1 MLHLPG
7 PCFSLSFSSRNR
19 AYCSVFCNFWHSPQS
34 WSLILWCQYFH
45 EEAVT
50 SWRDVTPQD
59 FIFCVVGVWGLKIS
73 ITYSIH
79 WPYIFLQLWESVWSA
94 SICPCP
100 QRHLLRSLWNTDG
113 IKSSTML
120 PILTSSAV
128 CQKVWCENSCSII
141 LVCEAKC
148 YMMPKLPFWSTLW
161 DLGF

>member
-1 MLHLPG
+1 MITGIWAHWPHSFQSLPIKVWYALS
-7 PCFSLSFSSRNR
+7 PRTLTTVCFSLSFSSRNR

-79 WPYIFLQLWESVWSA
+79 WPYIFHNVESLCGLHPFVHAHKGTYWGACGILMVSNLLLCYLFLLLQQFVRKIDVRIVA
-94 SICPCP
+94 
-100 QRHLLRSLWNTDG
+100 Q
-113 IKSSTML
+113 
-120 PILTSSAV
+120 
-128 CQKVWCENSCSII
+128 
-141 LVCEAKC
+141 
-148 YMMPKLPFWSTLW
+148 
-161 DLGF
+161 